1 MVTTEIIEAIL
12 SKDKDRLSEAKTA
25 IKEMLSIKAES
36 FKEGAKKF
44 VAKSIFE
51 GSESD
56 MGSTMI
62 PHKIPDTAPQ
72 KGFDQTPGAEMGKD
86 KTGHV
91 YDPSAPV
98 TDAMTGVVGTVE
110 VDPTNSGHPITPPD
124 SFTASSGKIDN
135 NDAFKS
141 NVAPEDGIDTTIAIL
156 TGLEKG
162 V

>member
-12 SKDKDRLSEAKTA
+12 SKDKDRLLEAKTA
-25 IKEMLSIKAES
+25 IKAMLSIKAES
-36 FKEGAKKF
+36 FKEGGKKF
-44 VAKSIFE
+44 LAKSIFE
-51 GSESD
+51 GASD

-62 PHKIPDTAPQ
+62 PHKIPNTAPQ
-72 KGFDQTPGAEMGKD
+72 KGFDQTPGTAMGKD

-98 TDAMTGVVGTVE
+98 TDAMTGVVGTVKD
-110 VDPTNSGHPITPPD
+110 DPTNSGHPVTPPE
-124 SFTASSGKIDN
+124 SFTASSGKIDTS
-135 NDAFKS
+135 DMFKDQIP
-141 NVAPEDGIDTTIAIL
+141 AADGLDTTVAIL